1 MPHCAAQSSI
11 RLEKVAARGCL
22 PLLVQTGLCTGL
34 LAGSPVLL
42 SVDGTH
48 NELFLA
54 SVSTRT
60 RLSAPCCVVLTL
72 VLG

>member
-11 RLEKVAARGCL
+11 GLEKVAARECL
-22 PLLVQTGLCTGL
+22 LLLVQMGLCAGL
-34 LAGSPVLL
+34 LVGSPMLL
-42 SVDGTH
+42 SVDRTH

-54 SVSTRT
+54 FVSTRT
-60 RLSAPCCVVLTL
+60 PLSAPCCVVLTL